1 MADAGAINGIFIE
14 LHVKLR
20 PTAQLRLRTDTVR
33 RLPHIHSFHTHID
46 RGSHVTLLAR
56 VHSAERREVHQ
67 GLFAAP
73 RINHMFYQ
81 TLLETYNQKIGSEVG
96 SQETTVCHGIDTYLL
111 SLVIEILGRKRTGA
125 VLLHKRLHQLI
136 ITRTQTAIQYLV
148 HRCIRLVK
156 ANQHLV
162 HLFTQSMRSILH
174 QSIQILLQVN
184 KKLRYV

>member
-1 MADAGAINGIFIE
+1 
-14 LHVKLR
+14 
-20 PTAQLRLRTDTVR
+20 
-33 RLPHIHSFHTHID
+33 
-46 RGSHVTLLAR
+46 
-56 VHSAERREVHQ
+56 
-67 GLFAAP
+67 
-73 RINHMFYQ
+73 MFYQ

-136 ITRTQTAIQYLV
+136 ITRTQTTIQYLV